1 MCVCA
6 RARVHV
12 CMWYMIISE
21 YLKDIKYTKNKI
33 KVIYYTGL
41 TKPIFDIYFQV
52 FYILC

>member
-1 MCVCA
+1 MCVC
-6 RARVHV
+6 VHV
-12 CMWYMIISE
+12 CMCVWYMIISE